1 MATKAEKENKM
12 ELDELVPIS
21 LDTMACVGKKIKLA
35 GREYTVCPV
44 NIRDMHFILNSGEL
58 YIPISTKGNEE
69 DEMALQLV
77 GINITDESKA
87 KAFFYVV
94 EKYCRYNNV
103 PVTKELIEEHNWSFK
118 DIKNFLVFWSQVVS
132 D

>member
-58 YIPISTKGNEE
+58 YIPISTKDNEE

-77 GINITDESKA
+77 GVNIIDESKA

-103 PVTKELIEEHNWSFK
+103 PVTKQLVEEHNWSFK
-118 DIKNFLVFWSQVVS
+118 DIKDFLVFWSQVVS

>member
-58 YIPISTKGNEE
+58 YIPISTKDNEE
-69 DEMALQLV
+69 DEMTLQLV
-77 GINITDESKA
+77 GVNIIDESKA

-94 EKYCRYNNV
+94 QKYCRYNGV

>member
-69 DEMALQLV
+69 DEMTLQLV
-77 GINITDESKA
+77 GVNIIDESKA

-94 EKYCRYNNV
+94 QKYCRYNGV